1 MSYKKTF
8 YFAELTGYP
17 DKNIFQFINEDID
30 MSPKLTR
37 RKALAAGAAS
47 AGTLIGS
54 SYSVSSEDKSI
65 RKSPLPFLTPWS
77 PPVDQERELTPGTTH
92 IRLACSAYILHYSE
106 NINITEAVKRVRDM
120 GYTAA
125 IGGGHDWLSA
135 PESAINELK
144 EALKTYDV
152 VFAEMHICANNLHP
166 DLSERR
172 ENQKLVAKAVESAER
187 VGASEVTVCLG
198 SRSRLGTTRPHRD
211 NWTTETWRASVKAVR
226 QILSDTAGMKVR
238 LGMEAL
244 NLSPLNNPRAHLQLM
259 EEVDDPRC
267 RVCLDPQNM
276 LNITTYYRT
285 TELLNECFDLLGEN
299 ILACHGK
306 DVLLDPD
313 RMLPKFDWV
322 VHGRGTM
329 DYETYLIRMSRMKY
343 PRSLLLEFLS
353 EDQYPEA
360 KKFVEETAK
369 KAGVTIYS

>member
-1 MSYKKTF
+1 MP
-8 YFAELTGYP
+8 E
-17 DKNIFQFINEDID
+17 
-30 MSPKLTR
+30 KLTR
-37 RKALAAGAAS
+37 RKALAVGAAS
-47 AGTLIGS
+47 AGTLIGT
-54 SYSVSSEDKSI
+54 SYSISAQDKSK
-65 RKSPLPFLTPWS
+65 KSPLPFLTPWS
-77 PPVDQERELTPGTTH
+77 PPVDLERELTPGTTPV
-92 IRLACSAYILHYSE
+92 RLACSAYPMHYSD
-106 NINITEAVKRVRDM
+106 NINITETVKRVRDM

-125 IGGGHDWLSA
+125 MGGGHDWLSA
-135 PESAINELK
+135 PESAIIELK
-144 EALKTYDV
+144 KALKTYDV
-152 VFAEMHICANNLHP
+152 IIAEMHICANNLHP

-172 ENQKLVAKAVESAER
+172 ENQRLVAKTVESAER

-198 SRSRLGTTRPHRD
+198 SRSRFGTTRTHRD
-211 NWTTETWRASVKAVR
+211 NWTTETWKASVKAVR
-226 QILSDTAGMKVR
+226 QIISDTAGMKVK

-244 NLSPLNNPRAHLQLM
+244 NLSPLNNPRAHLKLM
-259 EEVDDPRC
+259 EDVGDSRC
-267 RVCLDPQNM
+267 KVCLDPQNM

-285 TELLNECFDLLGEN
+285 TELLDECFDVLGEN

-329 DYETYLIRMSRMKY
+329 DYETYLIRLSRMKY

-353 EDQYPEA
+353 RDQYPEA